1 MNFSSFEGKHT
12 FSATLAT
19 VCLYLILSPV
29 WAPGFVPRSYDD
41 ARYFELAI
49 LALLLVPFASA
60 PVRNAVTL
68 SWMSIH
74 PVVRTLTA
82 MFLAGGALTVA
93 VSPGA
98 HFGSMEVALQVQ
110 LVLLILMVSA
120 AAREQPEQTREL
132 LVISICAGAALCTL
146 KFWVTY
152 VLFAMEGKVFPW
164 VSPFLDFA
172 NVRFFSQY
180 QSYTLLLVALPGLL
194 FVTSK
199 WARFFFFVVAAN
211 FWALHWM
218 AGTRAMWIGLVV
230 GIATVLVFARQN
242 RVTWLRSQFA
252 VAVAGAAIF
261 LALSHYSAAQPQM
274 VPVPGI
280 NSIVDRDHRSINERA
295 ELARSAIAF
304 IKDHPLAGVGPG
316 QFGLQSYSM
325 VAAHPHNVVLQLL
338 SEYGI
343 PAGLCG
349 VAVIMV
355 VMGYA
360 VRIARRSSGNPGL
373 VDLGIAGGLAT
384 GLTDAL
390 FSGNLIMP
398 HSQMLFAV
406 LAGLMLGRMQSP
418 PPVASRDF
426 ALTRFAIVSISIL
439 AVTVTIILGLEY
451 LPLVRELPPWA
462 ARWNPHFWQYGRFDT
477 W

>member
-1 MNFSSFEGKHT
+1 MNFRSFEGKHP
-12 FSATLAT
+12 FSAALAI

-41 ARYFELAI
+41 ARYFELFS
-49 LALLLVPFASA
+49 LALLLVPFANA
-60 PVRNAVTL
+60 AVRNAVTQ

-74 PVVRTLTA
+74 RVVRTLTIL
-82 MFLAGGALTVA
+82 FLVGGALTVA
-93 VSPGA
+93 VSPAA
-98 HFGSMEVALQVQ
+98 HLGSMEVALQAQ
-110 LVLLILMVSA
+110 IVLLILMVSA
-120 AAREQPEQTREL
+120 AAREQPEQTNKL
-132 LVISICAGAALCTL
+132 LVISICAGAALCIL

-152 VLFAMEGKVFPW
+152 VLYAMEGKIFPW

-180 QSYTLLLVALPGLL
+180 QSYTLLLVVLPGLL
-194 FVTSK
+194 FAARK

-218 AGTRAMWIGLVV
+218 VGTRAMWIGLVV
-230 GIATVLVFARQN
+230 GLATVLVFARQN
-242 RVTWLRSQFA
+242 RVTWLRSQL
-252 VAVAGAAIF
+252 VAAIAGAAIF
-261 LALSHYSAAQPQM
+261 MALSHFSASEPQM

-280 NSIVDRDHRSINERA
+280 NSIVDRDQRSINERA
-295 ELARSAIAF
+295 ELARSAIGF
-304 IKDHPLAGVGPG
+304 IKDHPFAGVGPG

-325 VAAHPHNVVLQLL
+325 VAAHPHNVALQLL

-343 PAGLCG
+343 PVGLCG
-349 VAVIMV
+349 VTVIIV
-355 VMGYA
+355 LMGYA
-360 VRIARRSSGNPGL
+360 IRILRRSTGNAGL
-373 VDLGIAGGLAT
+373 VDMSIAGALAT

-406 LAGLMLGRMQSP
+406 LAGMILGRMRTTP
-418 PPVASRDF
+418 PDATRSF
-426 ALTRFAIVSISIL
+426 ALSRFAIVSTAML
-439 AVTVTIILGLEY
+439 AVAVTIVLSLEY
-451 LPLVRELPPWA
+451 LPLVRELPPWV
-462 ARWNPHFWQYGRFDT
+462 ARWNPHFWQYGRFDL